1 MPFTHTP
8 EGATEPITVFTADE
22 VEVQKQAAIAEAK
35 EAVRKELEA
44 DPNGIAAAAR
54 REAEKKAREA
64 EKLAAAKETELAKA
78 LEDTGKSA
86 EQLKA
91 LQEELKAARAEREQ
105 AAADV
110 DGVKAD
116 FARKT
121 ALIEAGAKPAKVGA
135 VEALLQAD
143 GVDLSDGAAL
153 AKAMAALK
161 ADAPGLFIDGKAG
174 GYHPAGGAKNPPAN
188 PGAQSVAEIE
198 AMTPREY
205 EKWRKDNF
213 RR

>member
-1 MPFTHTP
+1 MPLTHTP

-22 VEVQKQAAIAEAK
+22 VEAQKQAAIAEAK
-35 EAVRKELEA
+35 EAARKEWEA

-54 REAEKKAREA
+54 RDAEKKAREA
-64 EKLAAAKETELAKA
+64 EKLAAAKEAELAKA
-78 LEDTGKSA
+78 LEDTGKTA

-91 LQEELKAARAEREQ
+91 LQEELKAARAEREK
-105 AAADV
+105 ATADV

-121 ALIEAGAKPAKVGA
+121 MLIEAGAKPAKVSA
-135 VEALLQAD
+135 VEAMLTAD
-143 GVDLSDGAAL
+143 GIDLADSDAVANAL
-153 AKAMAALK
+153 AELK
-161 ADAPGLFIDGKAG
+161 TDAPGLFIDGKAG
-174 GYHPAGGAKNPPAN
+174 SYQPAGGAKHPPATA
-188 PGAQSVAEIE
+188 GAHSVADIE

-205 EKWRKDNF
+205 EKWRKENF